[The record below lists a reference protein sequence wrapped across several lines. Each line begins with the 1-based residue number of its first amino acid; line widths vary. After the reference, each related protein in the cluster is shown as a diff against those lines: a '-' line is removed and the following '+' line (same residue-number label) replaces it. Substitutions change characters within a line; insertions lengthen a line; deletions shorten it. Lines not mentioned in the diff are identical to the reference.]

1 MKISLETGKPFFL
14 LELLAEITFG
24 SPLFDNYL

>member
-14 LELLAEITFG
+14 LKRLAEITFE
-24 SPLFDNYL
+24 SLLFDNYL